1 VHPGQEELRLSQED
15 PRMRADGSHLRAEDL
30 RMRTDGLPAS
40 NGDLDPGLAR
50 SRCTRRG
57 FLAAALDAACT
68 PASASFFAPAFASA
82 FAPSFASAFAPA
94 FASTFAPAS
103 APAFAVAAEI
113 AAPPR
118 ILDFDWV
125 DVRRNRPVPCR
136 LYLPARTAAGHRSPL
151 VVFSHGLGGSRTGYR
166 YLGSYLAEHGVA
178 SIHPQHV
185 GSDRQLWAS
194 GNPLALL
201 ERLNGA
207 SSDSEAIARVA
218 DLRFVLDQVFAR
230 GASRSDEG
238 SDDHEALASIDP
250 QAIVV
255 AGHSYGA
262 NTAMLVAGAQVERDG
277 KPVALRDERVRAAVL
292 ISAPPFYGEQSQARI
307 LAAIRIP
314 TLHITATE
322 DLIRIPGLRSG
333 LEDRIAVFDATA
345 SRFKCLAVFEGG
357 SHSVFTDR
365 FGSGDYGS
373 NVRIKQ
379 ATRELCLAF
388 LQALGSALPGFV
400 APGAREKQNG
410 VPLASSGSASDDL
423 ARWEKRHASLLH
435 RFIRRS

>member
-1 VHPGQEELRLSQED
+1 L
-15 PRMRADGSHLRAEDL
+15 
-30 RMRTDGLPAS
+30 
-40 NGDLDPGLAR
+40 
-50 SRCTRRG
+50 
-57 FLAAALDAACT
+57 
-68 PASASFFAPAFASA
+68 APAFAFGA
-82 FAPSFASAFAPA
+82 DVATPA
-94 FASTFAPAS
+94 R
-103 APAFAVAAEI
+103 V
-113 AAPPR
+113 
-118 ILDFDWV
+118 LDFDWV
-125 DVRRNRPVPCR
+125 DARRNRAVPCR
-136 LYLPARTAAGHRSPL
+136 LYLPARTAAGDRNPL

-194 GNPLALL
+194 GSPFALL

-207 SSDSEAIARVA
+207 SSDSEALARVA
-218 DLRFVLDQVFAR
+218 DLRFVLDQVFTR
-230 GASRSDEG
+230 GAARNGNVPEN
-238 SDDHEALASIDP
+238 HEALASIDP

-262 NTAMLVAGAQVERDG
+262 NTAMLVAGAQVEREG
-277 KPVALRDERVRAAVL
+277 KPVPLRDERIRAAVL
-292 ISAPPFYGEQSQARI
+292 ISAPPFYGEQSPARI

-314 TLHITATE
+314 TLHITSTE
-322 DLIRIPGLRSG
+322 DLIRIPGMRSG

-365 FGSGDYGS
+365 FGSGDYES

-388 LQALGSALPGFV
+388 LQALGSALPGFL
-400 APGAREKQNG
+400 APSPREAQPG
-410 VPLASSGSASDDL
+410 IPHAPLGSASDDL

-435 RFIRRS
+435 RFVRRS